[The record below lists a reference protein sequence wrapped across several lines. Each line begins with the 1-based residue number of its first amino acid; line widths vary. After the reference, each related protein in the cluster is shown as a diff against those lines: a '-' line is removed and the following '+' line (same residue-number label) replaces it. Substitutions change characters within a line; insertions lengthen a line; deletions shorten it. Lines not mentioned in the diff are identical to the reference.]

1 MSDTPTGP
9 TTHPFHAFL
18 TRRRLVGSAAAI
30 AALAPATAVL
40 SRQDASPEATPAAS
54 PAASPVATPT
64 PDIFPEH
71 QLRIIEDLQPRYD
84 AEPVGGGTLRLY
96 ARRDGLT
103 DFNPTAQRQ
112 DIQALFSLYDPLV
125 RPDPVTMEPRP
136 GLATA
141 WGWSA
146 DGLSLSFD
154 LRSGVTFH
162 DGTAFT
168 AEDARFSILAYR
180 DDYDTALAGM
190 FALVTDVVAESA
202 ERVTVTFAEPDGAF
216 LFNAA
221 TQPIFSSRQYITQWE
236 SRPVGERSI
245 SGFDWAANPPVGT
258 GPWRFGEASDD
269 RLTFVRNDDYWET
282 PPHADELVFIA
293 EDDQAA
299 RIDGWKNGDV
309 DVVWPVRA
317 TDLDA
322 VWDEEGRLFVAPS
335 PTVFFAA
342 FNVANPANV
351 TPDMMADPAL
361 RQALSLAVD
370 RESYAREVFFSFI
383 DETMAGTVVQP
394 WARDESL
401 RNPAFEIDGANRIL
415 DEAGWVDVDGDGMR
429 EDAVGNKLD
438 LYLIVSSQERPELLA
453 IIERLGDNFQKI
465 GARLTVQQLEPEEL
479 DTRWVENRMYDMVA
493 FSLVGYPAFNHYDL
507 YGTAWDIRANTRGWN
522 PGGYS
527 NPDVD
532 AAIDEYFA
540 ATSPDDM
547 RNALVRL
554 QQAANDDLF
563 GLWFGSPH
571 DLILVREDVQ
581 GFVPNMFLQTIDT
594 RVWWRGEA
602 DVTGDSPDAPTR
614 DIPVVFWDPED

>member
-1 MSDTPTGP
+1 MTHTPTGP
-9 TTHPFHAFL
+9 TTLPSHAFL
-18 TRRRLVGSAAAI
+18 TRRRLVGSAAAV
-30 AALAPATAVL
+30 AALAPSTAVF
-40 SRQDASPEATPAAS
+40 SRQGASPEATPAAS
-54 PAASPVATPT
+54 PVATPA
-64 PDIFPEH
+64 PDVFPDH
-71 QLRIIEDLQPRYD
+71 KLVIIQDLQPGYEG
-84 AEPVGGGTLRLY
+84 EPVQGGTLRLY

-103 DFNPTAQRQ
+103 DLNPTAQRQ
-112 DIQALFSLYDPLV
+112 DIQALLSLYDPLV
-125 RPDPVTMEPRP
+125 RPDPVTMEPQS

-141 WGWSA
+141 WEWSA

-154 LRSGVTFH
+154 LRADVTFH
-162 DGTAFT
+162 DGTPFT
-168 AEDARFSILAYR
+168 AEDVRFSILAYR
-180 DDYDTALAGM
+180 DDYDSALAGM
-190 FALVTDVVAESA
+190 FALVTDVVIEAA

-221 TQPIFSSRQYITQWE
+221 SQPIFSSKQYITHWE
-236 SRPVGERSI
+236 SRPVGERSL
-245 SGFDWAANPPVGT
+245 SGFDWAASSPLGT

-269 RLTFVRNDDYWET
+269 RLSFVSNDAYWNG
-282 PPHADELVFIA
+282 PPHANELVFIA
-293 EDDQAA
+293 EDDQDA
-299 RIDGWKNGDV
+299 RIEGWKKGDV

-317 TDLDA
+317 SDLDA

-351 TPDMMADPAL
+351 TPDMMADPTL

-401 RNPAFEIDGANRIL
+401 RNPAFNIDEANRIL

-429 EDAVGNKLD
+429 EDAVGNELD

-453 IIERLGDNFQKI
+453 IIERLGGDFAKI

-493 FSLVGYPAFNHYDL
+493 FSLVEYPAFNHYDL

-522 PGGYS
+522 PGGYR
-527 NPDVD
+527 NPEVD
-532 AAIDEYFA
+532 AAIEAYFA
-540 ATSPDDM
+540 ATSADDM
-547 RNALVRL
+547 RAALVRL

-571 DLILVREDVQ
+571 DLILVRDDIQ
-581 GFVPNMFLQTIDT
+581 GFVPNIFLQTLDT
-594 RVWWRGEA
+594 RAWWRGEA
-602 DVTGDSPDAPTR
+602 DVTGESPDAPTR